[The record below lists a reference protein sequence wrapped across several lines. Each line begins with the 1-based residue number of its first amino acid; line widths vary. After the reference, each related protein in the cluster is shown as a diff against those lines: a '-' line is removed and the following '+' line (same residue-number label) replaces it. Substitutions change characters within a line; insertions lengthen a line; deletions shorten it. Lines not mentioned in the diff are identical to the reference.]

1 MANKVYQ
8 YYTELPSWAKGIV
21 VIGALGIAYIVGKRV
36 YKTLFPTEQEKA
48 NQQLTKDIANEIEK
62 LQKGGVK
69 PTFPDSNYFTMA
81 NTIYESMRYAV
92 GDDYANVELTLK
104 KMKNDLDVAKLIKAF
119 GRKQDYVFGI
129 PEGQPKDL
137 ISFVQSELGN
147 DYGGLTNYRIKS
159 IQKDWDSKGITYKL

>member
-1 MANKVYQ
+1 MANKFYD
-8 YYTELPSWAKGIV
+8 YYKDIPTWAKGIV
-21 VIGALGIAYIVGKRV
+21 VVGALGIAYIVGRKV
-36 YKTLFPTEQEKA
+36 YKGLFPSEQEKA
-48 NQQLTKDIANEIEK
+48 NKQLTKDIANEIEVLNK
-62 LQKGGVK
+62 QGVK

-92 GDDYANVELTLK
+92 GDDYGTVESTMK

-119 GRKQDYVFGI
+119 GKKQDYFFGL

-147 DYGGLTNYRIKS
+147 DYGGLTNYRIRN
-159 IQKDWDSKGITYKL
+159 IQKDWNSKGITYKL